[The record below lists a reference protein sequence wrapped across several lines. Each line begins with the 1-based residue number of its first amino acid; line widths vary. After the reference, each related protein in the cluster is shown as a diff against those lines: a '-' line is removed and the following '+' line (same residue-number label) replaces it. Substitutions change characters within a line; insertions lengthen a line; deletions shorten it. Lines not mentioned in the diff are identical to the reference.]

1 MLPKIPSPPQPPF
14 SNYVNGQMIYGAPPM
29 MVPPPPEVFAV
40 SASVA
45 EDESAGGYE
54 GVDKYD
60 SECGRGK
67 RQVVYVDV
75 TDTGKCT
82 CGGHDSGCIS
92 DVSSCGNGE
101 NADSCLSDDAPD
113 RFPATHATD
122 GIGDSHS
129 DSSSQHSVSSTCGGA
144 RSNNVLAVPSCSQA
158 DDRTQGAPPYAKHK
172 SWAGVPP
179 KQVRPLKEIPPRFKK
194 LLAAHAQVVHKTS
207 AFKRSQYT
215 GSPLVKQGHIEGGSR
230 RGVESSGQYSFN
242 PEAETFIPGQKYECI
257 GQGVAPSCV
266 QQAYLADADGATPLD
281 LPHPTYT
288 IHIPGGIPAY
298 TCCTA
303 DNFAPSDASGLQ
315 QSSASRSPATAC
327 SPGAIYY
334 ANQVYSAQS
343 YMSYVPPGPPNP
355 SVVYNVSQQPQQA
368 APPYMAAPFMTGCA
382 PPPSHY

>member
-1 MLPKIPSPPQPPF
+1 
-14 SNYVNGQMIYGAPPM
+14 M

-40 SASVA
+40 STGVA

-54 GVDKYD
+54 GVGVDKY
-60 SECGRGK
+60 EGEGGRGK

-101 NADSCLSDDAPD
+101 AADSCLSDDAPD
-113 RFPATHATD
+113 RFPAAD
-122 GIGDSHS
+122 AIADSHS
-129 DSSSQHSVSSTCGGA
+129 DSSSQHSVSSACGGGV

-158 DDRTQGAPPYAKHK
+158 DERTQGAPPYARHK
-172 SWAGVPP
+172 GWAGAPP
-179 KQVRPLKEIPPRFKK
+179 KPVRPLKEIPPRFKK

-215 GSPLVKQGHIEGGSR
+215 GSPLVKQGHVEVGGGGGGGSR

-266 QQAYLADADGATPLD
+266 QQAYLPDADVATPLD
-281 LPHPTYT
+281 PPPPHPTYT